1 MGKVGS
7 LWLSNHLS
15 FVIRTSN
22 KDYPASLGVCKINK
36 AIPDAN
42 ATKHQMIRVIDESD
56 EDYLYPSSY
65 FVGIELLQ
73 GAEDVFSPTI

>member
-7 LWLSNHLS
+7 VSLCNHLS
-15 FVIRTSN
+15 LCISN
-22 KDYPASLGVCKINK
+22 KDYPASLGVCKINQ

-56 EDYLYPSSY
+56 EDYLYPRSY
-65 FVGIELLQ
+65 FVGIELPQ
-73 GAEDVFSPTI
+73 GAEDAFSLAS